1 MPAPA
6 TFLLSFDCEGKWGL
20 VDCLSPRHQELF
32 TSERLQATY
41 ERLAEMLRVYRI
53 DATFA
58 FTSAFCMTPEAFG
71 RLRPEVERLGAPL
84 WSGRALQAI
93 DRDGADGWFAPACF
107 EEVCGAGPHEI
118 ASHGFSH
125 LPWQSPFAN
134 REVLAAELDLCR
146 SIPEFAADKVRT
158 FVYPRNQ
165 VAHQDLLLERG
176 FSAYRKARASSRL
189 LNLANEFDLQTR
201 SEVFGALEGP
211 LTDVPAGHFLNWRHG
226 LRRGVPLALTV
237 RRWKNMLR
245 HATFSGGLV
254 HAWTHPENFLDG
266 HEMFRMLEEILRF
279 VAEERDAGRLQVLT
293 ISGYAAL
300 ARPHA
305 AAAQQRRTPT
315 FESAPVVSIGMPVLD
330 GGAAVH
336 VAVRSLLAQTFANWE
351 LLLIDD
357 GSTDGQTDAV
367 AALGDPRIRFV
378 KDGLNRGLS
387 ARLNEAIDMARGRY
401 FARMD
406 HDDICHP
413 DRLRRQVAAL
423 DANPAIDLLAT
434 RCIRVSDA
442 VRFTGYMPFAERHE
456 DICRRPWLRIPMTH
470 PSWMGRVEWFRR
482 FRYPV
487 PAPYYAEDFELL
499 LRACGSSRFAA
510 LPDVL
515 LAYRVRDRVDFA
527 KSFRA
532 RKTQYALQR
541 KFLDQAHSRGGAMLA
556 SAALVLRLAHDA
568 CRATLQW
575 AGLAP
580 APHTDVE
587 PAHAAQ
593 WATILRQ
600 AGLEPSS
607 EPQRPGR
614 TPGTRVRP
622 SRSR

>member
-1 MPAPA
+1 MPSPA

-20 VDCLSPRHQELF
+20 VDCLSARHHELF
-32 TSERLQATY
+32 TSERLHATY
-41 ERLAEMLRVYRI
+41 SQLAELLREHRI

-58 FTSAFCMTPEAFG
+58 FTSAFCMTPEAFST
-71 RLRPEVERLGAPL
+71 LRPDVERLGAPQ

-93 DRDGADGWFAPACF
+93 DRDAGDGWFAPACLD
-107 EEVCGAGPHEI
+107 EVREGGAHEI

-125 LPWQSPFAN
+125 LPWQSSFAD
-134 REVLAAELDLCR
+134 RDILAAELALCR
-146 SIPEFAADKVRT
+146 SVPDFARDKVRT
-158 FVYPRNQ
+158 FVFPRNQ
-165 VAHQDLLLERG
+165 VAHPDLLLAHG
-176 FSAYRKARASSRL
+176 FHAYRKARASSRL
-189 LNLANEFDLQTR
+189 VNLASEFDWRTR
-201 SEVFGALEGP
+201 SEEIEGRPGP
-211 LTDVPAGHFLNWRHG
+211 LAEVPAGHFLNWRHG

-237 RRWKNMLR
+237 RRWQNMIR
-245 HATFSGGLV
+245 HATASGGLV

-266 HEMFRMLEEILRF
+266 HEMFRMLGDILRF
-279 VAEERDAGRLQVLT
+279 VAAERDAGRLRVLT
-293 ISGYAAL
+293 MSSYVEQ
-300 ARPHA
+300 ARSRVARDVHL
-305 AAAQQRRTPT
+305 RTPT
-315 FESAPVVSIGMPVLD
+315 FAGAPVVSIGMPVLD

-413 DRLRRQVAAL
+413 DRLRLQVAAL
-423 DANPAIDLLAT
+423 ESDPAIDLLAT
-434 RCIRVSDA
+434 RCIRVSDD
-442 VRFTGYMPFAERHE
+442 VRFTGYMPFAQRHE

-470 PSWMGRVEWFRR
+470 PSWMGRMEWFRR

-515 LAYRVRDRVDFA
+515 LAYRVRDRIDFA
-527 KSFRA
+527 KSLRA
-532 RKTQYALQR
+532 RKAQYALQR
-541 KFLDQAHSRGGAMLA
+541 QFLDRWRWTGGAWLA
-556 SAALVLRLAHDA
+556 GAAFIMRVAHDVW
-568 CRATLQW
+568 RAAVQW
-575 AGLAP
+575 AGLASRP
-580 APHTDVE
+580 QGDVD
-587 PAHAAQ
+587 PAHATQ
-593 WATILRQ
+593 WAAILRQ
-600 AGLEPSS
+600 AGLEPSC
-607 EPQRPGR
+607 EPPRPLHR
-614 TPGTRVRP
+614 PLTRARP